1 MSSKVRHDGGGNPLA
16 DSLGAPSRR
25 AVLVGGLATAL
36 APTLVRA
43 ADDRR
48 LFDGEGEELTY
59 HIMWRGKPI
68 GSQKIHVRQ
77 DGAEVRISHRSHAKL
92 SFLFIDALSLKHK
105 SDEVWRDNEL
115 IELVSVT
122 ILNNVKTQLNGRRVG
137 NDFVIESAEG
147 KHIAQPGVATLDSF
161 WLISAIKHDWLIDP
175 RQGVVMSR
183 KKESLGRK
191 EMEVDGKKYDVEGY
205 HVTSEDLRVELWYY
219 GDFLLVSDV
228 TKDGITAHMVRDLAT

>member
-1 MSSKVRHDGGGNPLA
+1 MSGKVRHDGGGNPLA

-43 ADDRR
+43 ADERR

-68 GSQKIHVRQ
+68 GSQKIHARQ
-77 DGAEVRISHRSHAKL
+77 DGAEVRISHRSHAKV
-92 SFLFIDALSLKHK
+92 SFLFVDALSLEHK

-115 IELVSVT
+115 IELTSETVH
-122 ILNNVKTQLNGRRVG
+122 NNVRTQVNGRRVG
-137 NDFVIESAEG
+137 DEFIIESAEG
-147 KHIAQPGVATLDSF
+147 KHAAQPGVATLDSF
-161 WLISAIKHDWLIDP
+161 WLVSAVRHDWLIDP
-175 RQGVVMSR
+175 RQGAVMSR

-205 HVTSEDLRVELWYY
+205 HVTSGDLRVELWYD

-228 TKDGITAHMVRDLAT
+228 TEDGTTAHMVRDLAT

>member
-1 MSSKVRHDGGGNPLA
+1 MSGKVRHDGGGNSPA

-59 HIMWRGKPI
+59 HIMWRGKQI
-68 GSQKIHVRQ
+68 GSQKIHARQ
-77 DGAEVRISHRSHAKL
+77 DGAEVRISHRSHAEV
-92 SFLFIDALSLKHK
+92 SFLFVNVLSLKHK

-115 IELVSVT
+115 IELTSETVH
-122 ILNNVKTQLNGRRVG
+122 NKVKTQVNGRRVG
-137 NDFVIESAEG
+137 DEFIIESAEG
-147 KHIAQPGVATLDSF
+147 EHAVPPGIATLDSF
-161 WLISAIKHDWLIDP
+161 WLISAVKHDWLIDP
-175 RQGVVMSR
+175 RQGAVMSR
-183 KKESLGRK
+183 EKKSLGRK
-191 EMEVDGKKYDVEGY
+191 EIELDGQKYDVEGY
-205 HVTSEDLRVELWYY
+205 HVTSGELRVELWYD

-228 TKDGITAHMVRDLAT
+228 TEDGNTAHLVRALAT